1 MPSVTLL
8 WLISLWT
15 MQENRCYFTQV
26 FFGMYS
32 YHILASTIFWNSC
45 NPGLLFNFFSL
56 FLRQVFRIIPA
67 PNDQLSYSFI
77 PNNFTKLWFTFLF
90 FTSIRKDIWLY
101 RNSNSHLPKHRCAC
115 HLFVNFFVFFFL
127 NFRHITTKVVR
138 KLGSC
143 TANKLTRIWK
153 ILFLFNIRI
162 QDNILRERERSIMA
176 KHPITQWLRKHH
188 RMKQLQIEILFRQ
201 STVLNYLCCV

>member
-1 MPSVTLL
+1 MHCYVVGRKSEERSSIKTLFFPKITLSMCLLRTYKIMPSVTLL

-90 FTSIRKDIWLY
+90 FTSIRKDI
-101 RNSNSHLPKHRCAC
+101 
-115 HLFVNFFVFFFL
+115 
-127 NFRHITTKVVR
+127 
-138 KLGSC
+138 
-143 TANKLTRIWK
+143 
-153 ILFLFNIRI
+153 
-162 QDNILRERERSIMA
+162 
-176 KHPITQWLRKHH
+176 
-188 RMKQLQIEILFRQ
+188 
-201 STVLNYLCCV
+201 